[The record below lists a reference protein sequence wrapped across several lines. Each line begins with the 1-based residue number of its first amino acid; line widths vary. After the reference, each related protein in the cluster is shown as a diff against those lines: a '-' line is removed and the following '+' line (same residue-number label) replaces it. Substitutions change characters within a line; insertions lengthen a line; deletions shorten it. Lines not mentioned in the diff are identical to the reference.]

1 MPIAITILPQFG
13 SSPAIAVFTKG
24 EFATEKAIF
33 FASISFL
40 HLLTFIVTN
49 FVATPSVK
57 NDSQQLH
64 GVKRIAQGTIALA
77 AGDLSAGDTVMLAPV
92 PTNASISSIK
102 LFNDDLDSGTTM
114 TTDVGLYTTAIAAVD
129 DDAYASAITD
139 LRGAVTTGT
148 EVAFEARDINKC
160 GQKVWEDAGQS
171 SDPGGYYYIGLT
183 FDAAGDTAGDLSFV
197 IEYTVD

>member
-1 MPIAITILPQFG
+1 MANVNTD
-13 SSPAIAVFTKG
+13 
-24 EFATEKAIF
+24 
-33 FASISFL
+33 
-40 HLLTFIVTN
+40 IVTN
-49 FVATPSVK
+49 FVATPQVK

-77 AGDLSAGDTVMLAPV
+77 AGDLSATDTVMLAPI

-102 LFNDDLDSGTTM
+102 LFNDALDSGTTN
-114 TTDVGLYTTAIAAVD
+114 TTDVGLYTTAIVAVD
-129 DDAYASAITD
+129 DDAYASAITN
-139 LRGAVTTGT
+139 LRGAVTVGT
-148 EVAFEARDINKC
+148 EVAFEARNINTC

-171 SDPGGYYYIGLT
+171 SDPGGYYYVGLL

>member
-1 MPIAITILPQFG
+1 MANVNTD
-13 SSPAIAVFTKG
+13 
-24 EFATEKAIF
+24 
-33 FASISFL
+33 
-40 HLLTFIVTN
+40 IVTN
-49 FVATPSVK
+49 FVATPQVK

-77 AGDLSAGDTVMLAPV
+77 AGDLSATDTVMLAPI

-102 LFNDDLDSGTTM
+102 LFNDDLDSGSTN
-114 TTDVGLYTTAIAAVD
+114 TTDVGLWTTDVVAVD

-148 EVAFEARDINKC
+148 EVAFEARNINKM

-171 SDPGGYYYIGLT
+171 SDPGGYYYVGLL
-183 FDAAGDTAGDLSFV
+183 FDAAGDTAGDLSFI
-197 IEYTVD
+197 IEYVID